1 MAKTILLA
9 LVNLA
14 LVILVAPLMEGVIRK
29 LKAVVHSRKGPPLT
43 QPYFDLLKLLGKE
56 NLHVAGNP
64 AFSLAPVLT
73 FGSIL
78 AAALFTP
85 MGAGAP
91 LGFAGDLIVLVYFLV
106 MASLGI
112 MLGGTATGSPYGSI
126 GTAREMMLGMVVEII
141 VFSSL
146 IVAVIP
152 AQSFNL
158 SQISSW
164 YHATGP
170 SLSMIIAAVPFFLI
184 LQIQLGKLPFDI
196 PEADQEL
203 MGGPFLE
210 ASGPKL
216 ALYKW
221 GFYAKQIILASL
233 FLEVFIP
240 WPKTGIIP
248 ADILIN
254 FAKVLVVIV
263 VVGVIDAVN
272 PRIRVDQ
279 AVKYFIMLW
288 AILLFAVSFALIG
301 V

>member
-1 MAKTILLA
+1 MAKTILIA
-9 LVNLA
+9 LTNLA
-14 LVILVAPLMEGVIRK
+14 LVLLVAPFMEGVIRK
-29 LKAVVHSRKGPPLT
+29 LKAVVHSRKGPPLI
-43 QPYFDLLKLLGKE
+43 QPYLDLLKLLGKE

-64 AFSLAPVLT
+64 TFSLGPILT
-73 FGSIL
+73 LGSIL
-78 AAALFTP
+78 TAALFTP

-91 LGFAGDLIVLVYFLV
+91 LGFAGDAIALVYFLV
-106 MASLGI
+106 LATLGI
-112 MLGGTATGSPYGSI
+112 MLGGAATGSPYGSI
-126 GTAREMMLGMVVEII
+126 GSAREMMLGIVVEII
-141 VFSSL
+141 VLTCL

-152 AQSFNL
+152 TKSFSL
-158 SQISSW
+158 SQISEW

-221 GFYAKQIILASL
+221 GFYAKQIILASI
-233 FLEVFIP
+233 FLEVFLP

-248 ADILIN
+248 VDILIN
-254 FAKVLVVIV
+254 LAKVMVVIV
-263 VVGVIDAVN
+263 IVGVVDAVN

-279 AVKYFIMLW
+279 AVRYFIMLW